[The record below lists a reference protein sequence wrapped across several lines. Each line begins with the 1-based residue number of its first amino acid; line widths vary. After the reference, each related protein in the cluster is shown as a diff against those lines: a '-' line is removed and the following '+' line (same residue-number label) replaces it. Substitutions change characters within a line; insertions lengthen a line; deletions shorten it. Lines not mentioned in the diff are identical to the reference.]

1 MGWLQTTGKGHDR
14 IKMMSKGESLVD
26 PGCVRDMRD
35 GESHS
40 RGGYEPPALGVGQE
54 KILEIQGKAKY
65 PGKDTV
71 SHVQKEEYFLTSSY
85 CKEGTQESNCA
96 RQGS

>member
-1 MGWLQTTGKGHDR
+1 MGSPTPGEVMSHQLWGKA
-14 IKMMSKGESLVD
+14 
-26 PGCVRDMRD
+26 
-35 GESHS
+35 S
-40 RGGYEPPALGVGQE
+40 RKYW
-54 KILEIQGKAKY
+54 KIQGKAKY

-71 SHVQKEEYFLTSSY
+71 SHVQKEEYFLTSPY